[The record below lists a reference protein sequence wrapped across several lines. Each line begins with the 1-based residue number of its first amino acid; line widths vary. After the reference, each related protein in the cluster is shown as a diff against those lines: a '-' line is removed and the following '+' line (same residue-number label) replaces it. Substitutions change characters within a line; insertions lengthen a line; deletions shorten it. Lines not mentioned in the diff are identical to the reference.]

1 MATKKLPDIQTSTF
15 KELKEETPSIYAT
28 EERVAAL
35 EAKINSLIEIL
46 NSNPNVTSKCPKD
59 SEGNRQISL

>member
-28 EERVAAL
+28 EERFAAL
-35 EAKINSLIEIL
+35 EAKIN
-46 NSNPNVTSKCPKD
+46 
-59 SEGNRQISL
+59 